1 RCAVRQRRRERHPR
15 GGGAVV
21 ISPQASAANEML
33 RRHRDAA
40 REGDVVPT
48 VAEQRAA
55 TAAFA
60 ETTGVP
66 DGVAFRDGEA
76 GGVPVL
82 WLEPQG
88 ATDDRVILYVHGGG
102 YVVCS
107 AHTHGRMTGH
117 IARA

>member
-1 RCAVRQRRRERHPR
+1 M
-15 GGGAVV
+15 

-82 WLEPQG
+82 YSCRASRAAQA
-88 ATDDRVILYVHGGG
+88 ATSPPV
-102 YVVCS
+102 
-107 AHTHGRMTGH
+107 M
-117 IARA
+117 RAASW